1 MKLNHVAG
9 AALIGATA
17 LAITFGATA
26 ARADYNGAD
35 PIMKNKMCWAATDG
49 SGHGYWKAC
58 PKPEKMGHMKTH
70 KKMSKK

>member
-1 MKLNHVAG
+1 M
-9 AALIGATA
+9 
-17 LAITFGATA
+17 
-26 ARADYNGAD
+26 DYNGAD

-58 PKPEKMGHMKTH
+58 PKPEKMSHAKKH

>member
-26 ARADYNGAD
+26 ARAWTTTA
-35 PIMKNKMCWAATDG
+35 PT
-49 SGHGYWKAC
+49 
-58 PKPEKMGHMKTH
+58 PL
-70 KKMSKK
+70 